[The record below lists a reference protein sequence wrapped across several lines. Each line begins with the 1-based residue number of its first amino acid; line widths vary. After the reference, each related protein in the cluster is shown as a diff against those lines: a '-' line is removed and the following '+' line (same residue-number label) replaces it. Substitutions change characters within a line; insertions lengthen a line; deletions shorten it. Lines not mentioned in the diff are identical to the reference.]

1 LLEHFG
7 VGQRI
12 REEKK
17 MVDDR
22 VDRVRRKLGELRCVV
37 EFEVVEGGKGVREGR
52 GRLKV
57 AGRYDAKDYDNDKVE
72 ETKTSSLVK

>member
-17 MVDDR
+17 MVEER

-37 EFEVVEGGKGVREGR
+37 EFEVVEGVKGESERRGVGAGK
-52 GRLKV
+52 
-57 AGRYDAKDYDNDKVE
+57 YC
-72 ETKTSSLVK
+72 